1 MPYCKIFWVIMI
13 GEKYGQWVMIK
24 KNKRIIMILCFLFN
38 LLNIILAKF
47 CTSEKFVSFCKY
59 IKEVK
64 I

>member
-1 MPYCKIFWVIMI
+1 MI
-13 GEKYGQWVMIK
+13 GEKYGLWVMIK